1 MDGARS
7 VEERLD
13 FTWRVGSSPTSSI
26 KTRVGV
32 PRMDS
37 QHLIVAI
44 EAMFQVLSSEDR
56 LKVIKQLTTDFCRK
70 CGRPEKQHGD
80 YCDE

>member
-1 MDGARS
+1 
-7 VEERLD
+7 
-13 FTWRVGSSPTSSI
+13 
-26 KTRVGV
+26 
-32 PRMDS
+32 MDS